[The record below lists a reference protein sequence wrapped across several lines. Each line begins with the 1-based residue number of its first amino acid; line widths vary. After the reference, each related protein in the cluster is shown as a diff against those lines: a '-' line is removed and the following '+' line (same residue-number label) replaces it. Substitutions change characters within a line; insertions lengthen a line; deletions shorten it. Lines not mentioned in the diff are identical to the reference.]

1 MTVDATIRILV
12 TGASR
17 GLGLEF
23 VRQAL
28 ARGDTVVAGARNPQR
43 GSALHELADAYPG
56 RLHILAL
63 DVADSA
69 SFASFAAAVGER
81 VPALDLLINNAG
93 ILARGEAFGQLQA
106 STFMEAFNTNALGP
120 LLLTQALTP
129 LLQRGKNAL
138 VLNLSSDLGSMTHT
152 AGFYLPSYDVS
163 KAALN
168 MVGVLLS
175 HALAEHQVRVLNMH
189 PGWVRTEMGG
199 DGAQLDAC
207 DVVESILK
215 TLAGLPRA
223 TSGVFID
230 RHGAALPW

>member
-1 MTVDATIRILV
+1 MKVDQTMRILV

-28 ARGDTVVAGARNPQR
+28 ARGDTVLAGARNPKP
-43 GSALHELADAYPG
+43 GDALQELAGAYPDQ
-56 RLHILAL
+56 LHVLAL
-63 DVADSA
+63 DLADSA
-69 SFASFAAAVGER
+69 SFRKFAEAVADR

-106 STFMEAFNTNALGP
+106 SPFIDAFNTNALGP

-129 LLQRGKNAL
+129 LLQRSNDAR
-138 VLNLSSDLGSMTHT
+138 VLNLSSILGSMTHT

-168 MVGVLLS
+168 MVGVLLG
-175 HALAEHQVRVLNMH
+175 HALAEHRVRVLNMH
-189 PGWVRTEMGG
+189 PGWVRTDMGG
-199 DGAQLDAC
+199 DGAQLDAS
-207 DVVESILK
+207 DVVESIFR
-215 TLAGLPRA
+215 TLDGLPPA
-223 TSGVFID
+223 TTGVFID

>member
-1 MTVDATIRILV
+1 MKVDTTMRILV

-28 ARGDTVVAGARNPQR
+28 ARGDTVVAGARDLQR
-43 GSALHELADAYPG
+43 SSALLDLSGAYPG
-56 RLHILAL
+56 RLHTLAL
-63 DVADSA
+63 DVADSTRFGH
-69 SFASFAAAVGER
+69 FADAVAER
-81 VPALDLLINNAG
+81 VPSLDLLINNAG
-93 ILARGEAFGQLQA
+93 ILARGETFGNLQA
-106 STFMEAFNTNALGP
+106 ATFIDAFNTNALGP
-120 LLLTQALTP
+120 LLLTQSLTP
-129 LLQRGKNAL
+129 LLQRGIDPL

-168 MVGVLLS
+168 MVGVLLG
-175 HALAEHQVRVLNMH
+175 HALAEHGVRVLNLH
-189 PGWVRTEMGG
+189 PGWVRTDMGG
-199 DGAQLDAC
+199 DGAQLDAS
-207 DVVESILK
+207 DVVESIFQ

-230 RHGAALPW
+230 RHGAGLPW

>member
-1 MTVDATIRILV
+1 MRILV

-28 ARGDTVVAGARNPQR
+28 ARGDTVLAGARNPQH
-43 GSALHELADAYPG
+43 GDALQALAGAYPD
-56 RLHILAL
+56 RLHIVAL
-63 DVADSA
+63 DVADSD
-69 SFASFAAAVGER
+69 SFGNFADAVAER

-93 ILARGEAFGQLQA
+93 ILARGESFGQLQA
-106 STFMEAFNTNALGP
+106 STFIDAFNTNALGP

-129 LLQRGKNAL
+129 LLQRGNEPL

-175 HALAEHQVRVLNMH
+175 HALAEHRVRVLNLH
-189 PGWVRTEMGG
+189 PGWVRTDMGG
-199 DGAQLDAC
+199 DGAQLDAA
-207 DVVESILK
+207 DVVESIFK
-215 TLAGLPRA
+215 TLEGLPRA
-223 TSGVFID
+223 TTGIFID

>member
-1 MTVDATIRILV
+1 MTVGSTMRILV

-28 ARGDTVVAGARNPQR
+28 ARGDAVLAGVRHPQR
-43 GSALHELADAYPG
+43 SSALQELSGAYPG
-56 RLHILAL
+56 RLHTLAL

-69 SFASFAAAVGER
+69 SFAHFADRVAER
-81 VPALDLLINNAG
+81 VPGLDLLINNAG
-93 ILARGEAFGQLQA
+93 ILARGEAFGSLQA
-106 STFMEAFNTNALGP
+106 ANFIDAFNTNALGP

-129 LLQRGKNAL
+129 LLQRGIDPR

-152 AGFYLPSYDVS
+152 AGFYLPSYCVS

-175 HALAEHQVRVLNMH
+175 HALAEHGVRVLNMH
-189 PGWVRTEMGG
+189 PGWVRTDMGG
-199 DGAQLDAC
+199 DGAQLDAS
-207 DVVESILK
+207 DVVESIFK
-215 TLAGLPRA
+215 TLVALPRG
-223 TSGVFID
+223 TTGVFID